1 MNFIKNNTNE
11 QEFLENTPKIAVG
24 IEELPE
30 FNGNFFKYLM
40 KHSRKREVIAKE
52 LNLLPGSL
60 KTYYQLREKQLPANV
75 KLAIIKHIE
84 KEVIN
89 LLLTE
94 YEKEKISKRNEELKW
109 QYELENMKKSKR
121 RRR

>member
-1 MNFIKNNTNE
+1 MNYIQNHKNE
-11 QEFLENTPKIAVG
+11 QEFLENTPKIAAG

-52 LNLLPGSL
+52 LKILPGSL
-60 KTYYQLREKQLPANV
+60 KTYYQFREKQVPANV
-75 KLAIIKHIE
+75 KLAIIHNIDKD
-84 KEVIN
+84 VIN

-94 YEKEKISKRNEELKW
+94 YEKEKINIRNEELKR
-109 QYELENMKKSKR
+109 QYELEQQKQSKR
-121 RRR
+121 SR